1 MIIKC
6 EYNAKTKNSRSIDC
20 SIDFDAE
27 KITFRVCNSKKGI
40 LYAEYD
46 NFHAAKIAYSDGWND

>member
-1 MIIKC
+1 MLIKS
-6 EYNAKTKNSRSIDC
+6 EYYAKTREGRSIDC

-46 NFHAAKIAYSDGWND
+46 NFYAAKIAYSDGWND

>member
-40 LYAEYD
+40 LYAD
-46 NFHAAKIAYSDGWND
+46 